1 MTDHTNEDSK
11 NNGKQLSV
19 DIDFSKISLDEY
31 FISYS
36 PIPLRSTYLW
46 HYIHSQCCCCN
57 CGCGSYQAPI
67 TVAPVDTPTRTP
79 VRFSNF
85 SCMAFTFAI
94 LSSGQANARAQFT
107 WSASG
112 GTGIKVEIQVKSTN
126 GSSYPTWT
134 TILTNQAASD
144 IANWQV
150 VASPGEALAFRAI
163 ARNSEG
169 SEDISNICTI
179 P

>member
-1 MTDHTNEDSK
+1 MTDYSHEESK
-11 NNGKQLSV
+11 DKEKQLCV

-31 FISYS
+31 FIHYS

-57 CGCGSYQAPI
+57 CGCNTIPTTI
-67 TVAPVDTPTRTP
+67 PVAPVNTPTITP

-112 GTGIKVEIQVKSTN
+112 GTGITVEIQVKSTN
-126 GSSYPTWT
+126 GRTYPSWT
-134 TILTNQAASD
+134 SILTNQGASD

-150 VASPGEALAFRAI
+150 IASPGEALAFRAI